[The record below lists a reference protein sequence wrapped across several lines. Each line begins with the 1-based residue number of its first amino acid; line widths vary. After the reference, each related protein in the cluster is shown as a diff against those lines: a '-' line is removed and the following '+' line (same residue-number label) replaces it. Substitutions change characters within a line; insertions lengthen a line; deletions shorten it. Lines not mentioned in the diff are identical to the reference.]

1 MDKKTYNIIAA
12 SVTGVIGIIAAVVA
26 KLNPTYEAAIEAS
39 LPVLEGAILTICGNF
54 VVDAIQEN
62 KKNEIKQ

>member
-12 SVTGVIGIIAAVVA
+12 SVTGVIGVIAAVVA
-26 KLNPTYEAAIEAS
+26 KLNPAYEAAIEAS

-54 VVDAIQEN
+54 VIEEG
-62 KKNEIKQ
+62 KKNGIK